1 MAKESH
7 RSLLLDCWKHSN
19 KQTKVTEEI
28 KKWHA
33 LFCIVVVFLFTSWT
47 DRAKCRPIPTKVL
60 REPANHRRLMLTQRT
75 PSRKSISLQG
85 RCMIGSAC
93 SAVQYGFYDRLVE
106 LTDADPSVP
115 VTPDAEG
122 ITLLHW
128 AALNNRLE
136 VAKYLISKGAEVD
149 AVGGVLQST
158 PLHWAIREGKVD
170 MVVLLISY
178 NAQISIVD
186 HEGTLILHS
195 SQYLTSSFSCLSVRF
210 CASPSCEYIRIYA
223 HRRVSDRQRARSEHA
238 WPLRHHS
245 ANACSLQYQKVS
257 IHSYTRLI
265 FIVFCV
271 SVDVILLSYWFG
283 KDLHAR
289 VWCDRREQ
297 CWSV

>member
-1 MAKESH
+1 MANES
-7 RSLLLDCWKHSN
+7 RRPLLLDCWKQSN

-28 KKWHA
+28 KKYHA
-33 LFCIVVVFLFTSWT
+33 LFCIVVVVFLFASWT
-47 DRAKCRPIPTKVL
+47 DRAECRRIPTKVP
-60 REPANHRRLMLTQRT
+60 RKPANHRRPMLTQRI
-75 PSRKSISLQG
+75 PSRKSICLQG
-85 RCMIGSAC
+85 RYICMMGSVC

-115 VTPDAEG
+115 VTTDSEG

-186 HEGTLILHS
+186 HEGTLMLHS
-195 SQYLTSSFSCLSVRF
+195 SQWLS
-210 CASPSCEYIRIYA
+210 
-223 HRRVSDRQRARSEHA
+223 
-238 WPLRHHS
+238 
-245 ANACSLQYQKVS
+245 
-257 IHSYTRLI
+257 
-265 FIVFCV
+265 
-271 SVDVILLSYWFG
+271 
-283 KDLHAR
+283 
-289 VWCDRREQ
+289 
-297 CWSV
+297 